1 MFLPMKF
8 SRFTS
13 ILTTPLLCLLLLISC
28 TGKSP
33 KWLEVSADFIP
44 FVNAYTG
51 GIISGTSAIRVR
63 LAQDIQG
70 IVSFGEP
77 VEDDYFEFEPAISGK
92 TRWIDASTIEFIP
105 EKRLPQNQQYT
116 AHFNLGKLLKVP
128 EKLQDM
134 AFSFKTI
141 KQSAEVT
148 LGYPQTYAPENPS
161 LQYVEGTILTAD
173 KADLETVKKTI
184 QASQKQGSRTINWSQ
199 SADQR
204 RHYFKIEQIQ
214 RPATLSGILLVN
226 YDGDAFESDET
237 QEWKRELVPQNEF
250 KVIHTAVVNDDEPRV
265 EIIFSD
271 PLLEMQDLTGLIQ
284 VPGVDMPDAVITG
297 HTLAVYKADAG
308 ESSITLSISP
318 GILNAQGKALDTGG
332 NYTVTYD
339 DPKPDVR
346 FPGSGVILPGDDGM
360 LVSFEAVSLKKV
372 DVQITRIFENNIPQF
387 LQNNH
392 ISGGSG
398 LKQVGKVIAIK
409 TIPLETAHI
418 ASRKKYSGY
427 ALNLNELIKTE
438 PGAIYRV
445 RRSCHR

>member
-8 SRFTS
+8 SR
-13 ILTTPLLCLLLLISC
+13 IPAVLTTPLLCLLLLISC

-77 VEDDYFEFEPAISGK
+77 VEDVYFEFEPAISGK

-128 EKLQDM
+128 EKLHDM

-214 RPATLSGILLVN
+214 RPAALSDILLVN
-226 YDGDAFESDET
+226 YDGDVFESDET

-250 KVIHTAVVNDDEPRV
+250 KVIHTTVVNDDEPRV
-265 EIIFSD
+265 
-271 PLLEMQDLTGLIQ
+271 
-284 VPGVDMPDAVITG
+284 
-297 HTLAVYKADAG
+297 
-308 ESSITLSISP
+308 
-318 GILNAQGKALDTGG
+318 
-332 NYTVTYD
+332 
-339 DPKPDVR
+339 
-346 FPGSGVILPGDDGM
+346 
-360 LVSFEAVSLKKV
+360 
-372 DVQITRIFENNIPQF
+372 
-387 LQNNH
+387 
-392 ISGGSG
+392 
-398 LKQVGKVIAIK
+398 
-409 TIPLETAHI
+409 
-418 ASRKKYSGY
+418 
-427 ALNLNELIKTE
+427 
-438 PGAIYRV
+438 
-445 RRSCHR
+445 